1 VGGASI
7 IDGDEQAVVTF
18 WNKDGTQRFVVMG
31 LSTTDDVRT
40 ELRTEWRRPGPCCRA
55 RYSKLRHISENGCYA
70 HDILVDWNQGVK
82 PDKNAD
88 GWVCGNPNLKLPTE
102 KDYYDN
108 VVITLT
114 TAAKKTTC

>member
-40 ELRTEWRRPGPCCRA
+40 ELRTEVAATWAVLPRP
-55 RYSKLRHISENGCYA
+55 L
-70 HDILVDWNQGVK
+70 Q
-82 PDKNAD
+82 
-88 GWVCGNPNLKLPTE
+88 
-102 KDYYDN
+102 
-108 VVITLT
+108 
-114 TAAKKTTC
+114 